1 MDFLSFKKLRLFKGQ
16 SASPKN
22 HTPLNG
28 AKPEKNPLLK
38 SLIQSPFAQAF
49 VFVLALAYLI
59 SYVPSRSLPMPK
71 EGSIASSDITAPA
84 DLTIEDAEATAVRR
98 REARDQVLP
107 VYLFDRNVSANTEVK
122 ARQFFAAGR
131 EWLGRAS
138 SPASKLPALQKE
150 LSDKFGVEAGLNDL
164 GLLVRLG
171 FPAVAEDALVHL
183 IGAVQEPGVVESKEL
198 FIRRE
203 SERGLLLIR
212 DLEEKPLQASDL
224 LDVREAG
231 DKLYSASESL
241 DLPVRTKAMLINL
254 TGPFISPNVTFDKV
268 GTDARLERAALRVEP
283 VFYKIKQGK
292 VLVRKGDEVTADVL
306 RQVGI
311 INKNLRS
318 TPSWTV
324 NFAGTFLF
332 LALVFLTMWYYL
344 KSLLGARPGLHT
356 FGLLGIIL
364 TFGLLVYKSSIA
376 LAQLFAQN
384 AAFPLL
390 SRPESYNFAFP
401 FQFGALIFAFLT
413 IMPVSLIYVI
423 VNSLVVGYLF
433 RADFYLMIF
442 CLIGGLAAMYG
453 VKYFQRQKRTS
464 VLRAGLFLIGPVNV
478 FMVLALRLVRDQGGS
493 FRLMAG
499 EMLMALAGGVLS
511 AALAFV
517 LLPFVEKVFGFVTQ
531 PRLLELTNSDTPI
544 LKRLALE
551 APGSYHHSLLVA
563 NLAEKAAEAIHL
575 DPLLVKAGGLYHDIG
590 KVRRPEYFIENR
602 TRNVDTHRDLTPAM
616 SGLVIINHVKDGVET
631 ARKLHLP
638 VKIREMIE
646 QHHGTS
652 LVRFFYQKAKEK
664 YNPEMHDIGE
674 EQFRYPGP
682 APQSK
687 EAALIMLADAV
698 EAASKSLRTPDE
710 VHFKRVISAI
720 IDSFVQDEQLDACD
734 FSLKEL
740 KAVAA
745 SFLETLD
752 SVFHPRVEYPGYD
765 FEPKAKAKPEEKTNG
780 HDRNP
785 EPADQAPGE

>member
-1 MDFLSFKKLRLFKGQ
+1 
-16 SASPKN
+16 
-22 HTPLNG
+22 
-28 AKPEKNPLLK
+28 
-38 SLIQSPFAQAF
+38 
-49 VFVLALAYLI
+49 
-59 SYVPSRSLPMPK
+59 
-71 EGSIASSDITAPA
+71 
-84 DLTIEDAEATAVRR
+84 
-98 REARDQVLP
+98 
-107 VYLFDRNVSANTEVK
+107 
-122 ARQFFAAGR
+122 
-131 EWLGRAS
+131 
-138 SPASKLPALQKE
+138 
-150 LSDKFGVEAGLNDL
+150 
-164 GLLVRLG
+164 
-171 FPAVAEDALVHL
+171 
-183 IGAVQEPGVVESKEL
+183 
-198 FIRRE
+198 
-203 SERGLLLIR
+203 
-212 DLEEKPLQASDL
+212 
-224 LDVREAG
+224 
-231 DKLYSASESL
+231 
-241 DLPVRTKAMLINL
+241 
-254 TGPFISPNVTFDKV
+254 
-268 GTDARLERAALRVEP
+268 
-283 VFYKIKQGK
+283 
-292 VLVRKGDEVTADVL
+292 
-306 RQVGI
+306 
-311 INKNLRS
+311 
-318 TPSWTV
+318 
-324 NFAGTFLF
+324 
-332 LALVFLTMWYYL
+332 
-344 KSLLGARPGLHT
+344 
-356 FGLLGIIL
+356 
-364 TFGLLVYKSSIA
+364 
-376 LAQLFAQN
+376 
-384 AAFPLL
+384 
-390 SRPESYNFAFP
+390 
-401 FQFGALIFAFLT
+401 
-413 IMPVSLIYVI
+413 MPVSLIYVI

-517 LLPFVEKVFGFVTQ
+517 LLPFVEKIFGFVTQ

-544 LKRLALE
+544 LRQLALE

-682 APQSK
+682 TPQSK

-780 HDRNP
+780 HDRDP
-785 EPADQAPGE
+785 EPAEKAPGE